1 MNIMMINSRIAVSGP
16 AVPVFTIVFTIVF
29 PIVPVK
35 YRIVLP
41 IPVQDP

>member
-16 AVPVFTIVFTIVF
+16 AVPVFTIVFTIV
-29 PIVPVK
+29 PVK